1 MHFVNMNF
9 DELGCIIPNLYSNL
23 HVGCENENIFE
34 SIERWNDNVS
44 VMDPISS
51 SVNGKNE
58 NHYEHYGALG
68 TPSYSM
74 HGSGGANASNQL
86 AIT

>member
-1 MHFVNMNF
+1 MHFVAMNF
-9 DELGCIIPNLYSNL
+9 DELGCIVPNLYSNL

-34 SIERWNDNVS
+34 SIERSNDNVS
-44 VMDPISS
+44 IMDPISS

-58 NHYEHYGALG
+58 NRNQHYAALG

-74 HGSGGANASNQL
+74 HGNGANAPNQL

>member
-1 MHFVNMNF
+1 
-9 DELGCIIPNLYSNL
+9 
-23 HVGCENENIFE
+23 
-34 SIERWNDNVS
+34 
-44 VMDPISS
+44 MDPISS

-58 NHYEHYGALG
+58 NRNQHYGALG

-74 HGSGGANASNQL
+74 HGSGGANAPNQL